1 MFKSEHTNSYQSSP
15 LKNES
20 TKTNYFWVWY
30 RNTHKSMLI
39 NTSLCTQL
47 INIIWAYTL
56 PDLALFYLFNQQTGL
71 GKLWSV
77 GPISTT
83 AYFCM
88 APTICMFFLKK
99 HLLRSSSYFLIGLLV
114 FWYCAAWAIC
124 IFWILIPCWL
134 LHLQIFSPILMI
146 FFLFCLCFS
155 LQCKSQL
162 FATLWTISCQAPL
175 SMGFPRQ

>member
-77 GPISTT
+77 GPIWTT

-88 APTICMFFLKK
+88 APTICMFCFVFFSDK
-99 HLLRSSSYFLIGLLV
+99 HLLSNVWTSIKWNVIPEKKKKRIPFFLITTAVLPKKVL
-114 FWYCAAWAIC
+114 
-124 IFWILIPCWL
+124 
-134 LHLQIFSPILMI
+134 
-146 FFLFCLCFS
+146 
-155 LQCKSQL
+155 K
-162 FATLWTISCQAPL
+162 
-175 SMGFPRQ
+175 

>member
-15 LKNES
+15 LKNKS

-77 GPISTT
+77 GPIWTT

-88 APTICMFFLKK
+88 APTICMFCFVFFSYK
-99 HLLRSSSYFLIGLLV
+99 HLLSNVWTSIKWNVIPEKKKRIPFFLITTAVLPKKVL
-114 FWYCAAWAIC
+114 
-124 IFWILIPCWL
+124 
-134 LHLQIFSPILMI
+134 
-146 FFLFCLCFS
+146 
-155 LQCKSQL
+155 K
-162 FATLWTISCQAPL
+162 
-175 SMGFPRQ
+175 